1 MRRDRPQ
8 AADSITI
15 PDAVRGATVLV
26 TGGAGFVGSHLAR
39 ALVGACDVRVVDDL
53 SAGQRSRVPNGA
65 TFVEGDLR
73 DTGALVPAAE
83 GVDYVF
89 HQAGLAS
96 VPESVRRPV
105 ESHGRNVDATL
116 DVLEAARRTDARVV
130 FASSVAVYGE
140 PETVPVAED
149 HPTDPTSP
157 YGVDKLAADHYTR
170 LYHDRYGLETVA
182 LRYFNVFGPR
192 QDAGVISSF
201 AERARAGEPLVV
213 EGDGGQTRDFVH
225 VDDVVRANLAA
236 ATTDGVGRAY
246 NVGTGEATR
255 IDDLAVLVRESAG
268 ADVEVRHVDGRPG
281 DVEQSCADISR
292 ARRLLGFDP
301 QVTLEDGL
309 ADLLATGAVRQ

>member
-15 PDAVRGATVLV
+15 PDTVRGATVLV

-39 ALVGACDVRVVDDL
+39 ALAGVCDVRVIDDL
-53 SAGQRSRVPNGA
+53 SAGTRSRVPDDVM
-65 TFVEGDLR
+65 FVEGDLR

-96 VPESVRRPV
+96 VPESVRKPV

-116 DVLEAARRTDARVV
+116 DVLEAARRNDARVV

-140 PETVPVAED
+140 PETTPIPEE
-149 HPTDPTSP
+149 HPTEPTSP

-182 LRYFNVFGPR
+182 LRYFNVFGPG

-201 AERARAGEPLVV
+201 AQRARAGEPLVV

-246 NVGTGEATR
+246 NVGTGESIR
-255 IDDLAVLVRESAG
+255 IDDLAALIRELAG
-268 ADVEVRHVDGRPG
+268 ADVEIRHVDGRPD
-281 DVEQSCADISR
+281 DVEQSCAEISR
-292 ARRLLGFDP
+292 ARQLLGFGP
-301 QVTLEDGL
+301 QVTLEGGL
-309 ADLLATGAVRQ
+309 AELVASGMVRQ